1 MHLLHIDAS
10 ILGENSVSRQITAGV
25 VERFRQANSTVTVRY
40 CDLAAAPI
48 AHLAGSDLAHMSE
61 ASALDDFLAADIVVI
76 GAPMYNFTIPSQ
88 LKAWLDRVIVAG
100 KTFAYS
106 EAGVTGLAA
115 AKRVIVVI
123 TRGGFYGANT
133 PYAAAEHAESY
144 LRAALGF
151 IGITDLEFI
160 VAEGI
165 QVGPEHREN
174 ALTAARQSTAIL
186 RVS

>member
-25 VERFRQANSTVTVRY
+25 VDRFRQTNPSVTVSY

-61 ASALDDFLAADIVVI
+61 ASALDDFLTANIVVI

-88 LKAWLDRVIVAG
+88 LKAWVDRIIVAG
-100 KTFAYS
+100 KTFSYS
-106 EAGVTGLAA
+106 EAGVSGLAA
-115 AKRVIVVI
+115 GKRVIVVI
-123 TRGGFYGANT
+123 TRGGFYGENT
-133 PYAAAEHAESY
+133 PFAAAEHAESY

-174 ALTAARQSTAIL
+174 ALAAARQSTAIL